1 MTVAAGPPILGPM
14 PTTVIDLVLF
24 SGLLASLSVAGLA
37 GFYLVKGR
45 LPEWPILNGIQRRID
60 AMDV

>member
-1 MTVAAGPPILGPM
+1 M